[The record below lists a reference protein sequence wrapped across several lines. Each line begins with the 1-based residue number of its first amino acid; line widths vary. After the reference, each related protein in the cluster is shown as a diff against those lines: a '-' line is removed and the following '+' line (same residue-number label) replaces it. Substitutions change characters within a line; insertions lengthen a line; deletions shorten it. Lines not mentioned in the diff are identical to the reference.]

1 VFGGHR
7 RIGQVAT
14 VETTLGTT
22 LGNRRENL
30 RKKRHSGFLPAF
42 LAATAAVLACDESE
56 PVAPVDDD
64 GVVVALE
71 LVADGLEQPLYL
83 ASPPGD
89 PDRLFVVERE
99 GTIRIVR
106 DGAVVSTPFLDIS
119 DDVTTEGEEQGL
131 LGLAFHPAYGA
142 NGYVYVN
149 YTDRQGRTRIVRF
162 TATGDVANPASDFT
176 VLTIPQPAPNHN
188 GGMLAFGPDGML
200 YIGAGDGGDGQGD
213 NAQDRGSLH
222 GSLLRIDVDGGTPY
236 AVPTDNPFV
245 GEAGARAEIWA
256 KGFRNPWRFSFDR
269 ATDDL
274 YIADVGE
281 AVKEEIDFQLAISDG
296 GENYGWDVM
305 EGTACYEPPSGCST
319 SGFVRPIYE
328 YDHSEGCSITG
339 GYVYRGSSHPD
350 LVGRYFFSDFCASWL
365 RSFTIVGGIAT
376 DVRDHADAAAPLAG
390 VASFGEDANGELYVL
405 SMFSGTVHRI
415 VAR

>member
-1 VFGGHR
+1 
-7 RIGQVAT
+7 
-14 VETTLGTT
+14 
-22 LGNRRENL
+22 
-30 RKKRHSGFLPAF
+30 
-42 LAATAAVLACDESE
+42 VLACDESE

-64 GVVVALE
+64 SLVVALE

-89 PDRLFVVERE
+89 SNRLFVVERE
-99 GTIRIVR
+99 GRIRIVR

-131 LGLAFHPAYGA
+131 LGLAFHPAFGT

-162 TATGDVANPASDFT
+162 TAAGDVANPASAFV

-188 GGMLAFGPDGML
+188 GGMLAFGPDGKL
-200 YIGAGDGGDGQGD
+200 YIGAGDGGDGQSD
-213 NAQDRGSLH
+213 NAQDRETLH

-236 AVPTDNPFV
+236 AVPSDNPFV
-245 GEAGARAEIWA
+245 GEAGARPEIWA

-274 YIADVGE
+274 YITDVGE
-281 AVKEEIDFQLAISDG
+281 AMREEINLQLSTSGG
-296 GENYGWDVM
+296 GENYGWDVL
-305 EGTACYEPPSGCST
+305 EGTACYDPPSGCST
-319 SGFVRPIYE
+319 SGFVPPIHE

-339 GYVYRGSSHPD
+339 GYVYRGSSHPE

-365 RSFTIVGGIAT
+365 RSFTIVGGVPT
-376 DVRDHADAAAPLAG
+376 DERDHADAAAPLAG
-390 VASFGEDANGELYVL
+390 VASFGEDAGGELYVL
-405 SMFSGTVHRI
+405 SMFTGTVHRI